1 MPIFDNFFSKWSQ
14 MKTNE
19 DKGMKPTLKGHN
31 YTKFSYRERSSL
43 LSHSSL
49 EYMYFK
55 GRTEVEVGDLI
66 FCREIFP
73 YLESSLVRRTNGRVR
88 TCLALHPHNTI
99 HCFNVTN
106 VKNFP
111 FGLNLSLL
119 EVYNGKKEVGLE
131 TFNWIIAAIAMCK
144 FTTHNCVVVM
154 RPLTQSRRKLDLEQM
169 IQIQLV

>member
-1 MPIFDNFFSKWSQ
+1 MLIFDNFFSKWSQ

-66 FCREIFP
+66 FCREILP
-73 YLESSLVRRTNGRVR
+73 YLESSLVEHSSKQACPKVSKKQAETQVVR
-88 TCLALHPHNTI
+88 L
-99 HCFNVTN
+99 
-106 VKNFP
+106 
-111 FGLNLSLL
+111 
-119 EVYNGKKEVGLE
+119 
-131 TFNWIIAAIAMCK
+131 
-144 FTTHNCVVVM
+144 
-154 RPLTQSRRKLDLEQM
+154 
-169 IQIQLV
+169 

>member
-1 MPIFDNFFSKWSQ
+1 MPIFDNFFQKWSQ

-49 EYMYFK
+49 EYMYLK

-73 YLESSLVRRTNGRVR
+73 YLESSLPKDMMKLKSENYPAVL
-88 TCLALHPHNTI
+88 CLRDVSLCSRKGLTFRSGSDNFALLLMT
-99 HCFNVTN
+99 VS
-106 VKNFP
+106 
-111 FGLNLSLL
+111 SL
-119 EVYNGKKEVGLE
+119 
-131 TFNWIIAAIAMCK
+131 F
-144 FTTHNCVVVM
+144 
-154 RPLTQSRRKLDLEQM
+154 
-169 IQIQLV
+169 

>member
-19 DKGMKPTLKGHN
+19 DKDMKPTLKGHN

-73 YLESSLVRRTNGRVR
+73 YLESSLVIPKERRATKLSWVPFNECSFILWESSERAKVKKIQQYLKSYFLQPG
-88 TCLALHPHNTI
+88 PHMPI
-99 HCFNVTN
+99 ISILLQLKGIGVAC
-106 VKNFP
+106 
-111 FGLNLSLL
+111 NL
-119 EVYNGKKEVGLE
+119 KKGHKELS
-131 TFNWIIAAIAMCK
+131 F
-144 FTTHNCVVVM
+144 FY
-154 RPLTQSRRKLDLEQM
+154 
-169 IQIQLV
+169 

>member
-1 MPIFDNFFSKWSQ
+1 MAHQNKVFFPKIKRIHNSLTSEMPIFDNCFSKWSQ

-19 DKGMKPTLKGHN
+19 DKDMKPTLNGQN

-73 YLESSLVRRTNGRVR
+73 YLESSLEKTQAISIKTQATSKG
-88 TCLALHPHNTI
+88 A
-99 HCFNVTN
+99 
-106 VKNFP
+106 FP
-111 FGLNLSLL
+111 YSE
-119 EVYNGKKEVGLE
+119 EV
-131 TFNWIIAAIAMCK
+131 
-144 FTTHNCVVVM
+144 
-154 RPLTQSRRKLDLEQM
+154 
-169 IQIQLV
+169 

>member
-1 MPIFDNFFSKWSQ
+1 

-19 DKGMKPTLKGHN
+19 DKDMKPTLKGHN

-73 YLESSLVRRTNGRVR
+73 YLESSLIQ
-88 TCLALHPHNTI
+88 HKI
-99 HCFNVTN
+99 F
-106 VKNFP
+106 
-111 FGLNLSLL
+111 LL
-119 EVYNGKKEVGLE
+119 EGTRQLYK
-131 TFNWIIAAIAMCK
+131 
-144 FTTHNCVVVM
+144 
-154 RPLTQSRRKLDLEQM
+154 SRSFEN
-169 IQIQLV
+169 

>member
-1 MPIFDNFFSKWSQ
+1 MAHQNKVFFRKFKKNLNSFTSEMLIFDNFFSKWSQ

-31 YTKFSYRERSSL
+31 YTKFSHRERSSL

-73 YLESSLVRRTNGRVR
+73 YLESSLI
-88 TCLALHPHNTI
+88 LHKPRPDCSSFYKKNPANTI
-99 HCFNVTN
+99 
-106 VKNFP
+106 
-111 FGLNLSLL
+111 
-119 EVYNGKKEVGLE
+119 
-131 TFNWIIAAIAMCK
+131 
-144 FTTHNCVVVM
+144 
-154 RPLTQSRRKLDLEQM
+154 
-169 IQIQLV
+169 

>member
-1 MPIFDNFFSKWSQ
+1 MVLSGHSKVTPLQQSPECAEVTNIVTFLPTLTYEYRLVSKIWAIKIRCFFRKFKRTRNSFTSEMLIFDNFFSKWSQ

-19 DKGMKPTLKGHN
+19 DKDMKPTLKGHN

-73 YLESSLVRRTNGRVR
+73 YLESSLVEMTQVSS
-88 TCLALHPHNTI
+88 
-99 HCFNVTN
+99 
-106 VKNFP
+106 
-111 FGLNLSLL
+111 LS
-119 EVYNGKKEVGLE
+119 
-131 TFNWIIAAIAMCK
+131 A
-144 FTTHNCVVVM
+144 
-154 RPLTQSRRKLDLEQM
+154 
-169 IQIQLV
+169 